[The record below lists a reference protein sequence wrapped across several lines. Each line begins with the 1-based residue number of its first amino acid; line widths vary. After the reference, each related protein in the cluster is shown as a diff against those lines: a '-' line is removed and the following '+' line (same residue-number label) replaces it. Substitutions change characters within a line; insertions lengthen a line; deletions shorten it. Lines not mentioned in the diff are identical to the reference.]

1 LVRIDFDGEVSR
13 NSPFSLARFWFSRKV
28 IGEPKQT
35 ALFGNLQVSILI
47 DIPSVSA
54 IIAAAS
60 VIIGFAFTYLQI
72 RNLAKTRRTE
82 LRLKI
87 LDSTNNREFLEAGMK
102 VMDVE
107 FKDQKDFEKKYGLN
121 LRVEMALVLNLF
133 DGIGELLRK
142 GLTDYETVSSMPVVV
157 MWEKLIPFVEGARK
171 AYNDPSWWANFEYF
185 YNEAKKR
192 QLKRAHNK

>member
-1 LVRIDFDGEVSR
+1 MVDIS
-13 NSPFSLARFWFSRKV
+13 
-28 IGEPKQT
+28 
-35 ALFGNLQVSILI
+35 SI
-47 DIPSVSA
+47 SA
-54 IIAAAS
+54 IIAAAG
-60 VIIGFAFTYLQI
+60 VIVGFVFTYLQL

-82 LRLKI
+82 LRWRI
-87 LDSTNNREFLEAGMK
+87 LQSTNSKEFLEAGMK

-107 FKDQKDFEKKYGLN
+107 FKDQKDFEEKYGLD

-142 GLTDYETVSSMPVVV
+142 GLADYETVSSMPVVV

-192 QLKRAHNK
+192 QQKRVRQNQFPNSHAQ